1 MYIKVGNL
9 IVNLDSIQEVSLIER
24 TSAPWVQVIHKNG
37 NRTTIECETLDEAQE
52 VFGKIWDKITPCY

>member
-9 IVNLDSIQEVSLIER
+9 IVNLDSIQEVSLIEQ
-24 TSAPWVQVIHKNG
+24 SAPWVLIIHKNG
-37 NRTTIECETLDEAQE
+37 KHTAIDCETLDEAQE